1 MEPGSRLGKMP
12 WADQEGGRA
21 HGDGRRPTGVSRQAR
36 FRRVTGRALA
46 GQRVGLGAMGGR
58 ELGEERA
65 TDQGLGTTATGLE
78 AKELGVRRAE
88 ASIRRQEG
96 LL

>member
-1 MEPGSRLGKMP
+1 MAER
-12 WADQEGGRA
+12 
-21 HGDGRRPTGVSRQAR
+21 
-36 FRRVTGRALA
+36 
-46 GQRVGLGAMGGR
+46 QRVGLGAMGGSD
-58 ELGEERA
+58 LGEERA
-65 TDQGLGTTATGLE
+65 TDQGLGMTATGLE

>member
-1 MEPGSRLGKMP
+1 MGPGSRLGKVP

-46 GQRVGLGAMGGR
+46 GQQAGLGGLRGGS
-58 ELGEERA
+58 GPGKVA
-65 TDQGLGTTATGLE
+65 TVQTRTGC
-78 AKELGVRRAE
+78 RW
-88 ASIRRQEG
+88 
-96 LL
+96 

>member
-1 MEPGSRLGKMP
+1 MAGQPRNRV
-12 WADQEGGRA
+12 GGV
-21 HGDGRRPTGVSRQAR
+21 GVAER
-36 FRRVTGRALA
+36 
-46 GQRVGLGAMGGR
+46 QRVGLGAMGGSD
-58 ELGEERA
+58 LGEERA
-65 TDQGLGTTATGLE
+65 TDQGLGMTATGLE